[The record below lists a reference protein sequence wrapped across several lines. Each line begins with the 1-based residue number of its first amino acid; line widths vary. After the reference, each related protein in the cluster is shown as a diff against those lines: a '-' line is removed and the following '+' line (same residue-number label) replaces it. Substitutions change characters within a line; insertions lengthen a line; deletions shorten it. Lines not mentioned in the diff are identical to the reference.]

1 MEINEKLDIFYRAAI
16 GAANEQSTAMLE
28 KYRAR
33 YEANLAEYRQEKQ
46 KEQQTRERI
55 AQERVRKE
63 VNRTLSEEMVQL
75 KKEYHKA
82 QEEKKAELFA
92 LVEQKIADYRTTE
105 AYGALLEQKIAQA
118 VNFANGEELRVYIDP
133 ADVRFEQEL
142 TEKCGCRILVSAY
155 SFGGGMRAVI
165 PTKNVLIDESF
176 DSKLVAEREQ
186 FSF

>member
-16 GAANEQSTAMLE
+16 DAANEQSAAMLD

-33 YEANLAEYRQEKQ
+33 YEKNLAEYQQEKQ

-63 VNRTLSEEMVQL
+63 VNRALSEEMLQL

-82 QEEKKAELFA
+82 QEERKEELFV
-92 LVEQKIADYRTTE
+92 LVEQKITDYRATD
-105 AYGALLEQKIAQA
+105 AYEVLLEQKIARA
-118 VNFANGEELRVYIDP
+118 VQFANGEDMRVYIDP
-133 ADVRFEQEL
+133 ADARLEQEL
-142 TEKCGCRILVSAY
+142 TEKCGCKISLSAY
-155 SFGGGMRAVI
+155 SFGGGIRAVI
-165 PTKNVLIDESF
+165 PAKNVLIDESF
-176 DSKLVAEREQ
+176 DSKLAAEREQ